1 MSRDVK
7 SKLTELGEKQAEF
20 NSKLRKKEPKVLKE
34 FKEFIVQG
42 NAINLAIG
50 VVMGAAFSS
59 IVNSLVG
66 DIIMPLISLIGGGT
80 DFTKLSVTIP
90 NFFGADT
97 SAEIKY
103 GNFIQTLVNFL
114 IIAFALFL
122 TIRFVN
128 RMNRRAKEAAK
139 RAEQKLGI
147 KRIEEEIKEEK
158 EAEKTASDEQTKLL
172 KQILQELKKSNKE

>member
-1 MSRDVK
+1 MTADNQ
-7 SKLTELGEKQAEF
+7 SKNTKDIKDAKDIE
-20 NSKLRKKEPKVLKE
+20 RPKKIKKNGLIKE
-34 FKEFIVQG
+34 FKEFIAQG

-80 DFTKLSVTIP
+80 DFTKLSITIP

-128 RMNRRAKEAAK
+128 RMNRRAKEAAR
-139 RAEQKLGI
+139 RAEKRLGI
-147 KRIEEEIKEEK
+147 ERVEEEKK
-158 EAEKTASDEQTKLL
+158 AEKAASDEQTKLL
-172 KQILQELKKSNKE
+172 KEILQELKKSNKE

>member
-1 MSRDVK
+1 MTAENQ
-7 SKLTELGEKQAEF
+7 SKNTKDAKQP
-20 NSKLRKKEPKVLKE
+20 KKVRKNGLIKE